1 MMGNPRRTIMRITAP
16 GMIKTYFLGRRVA
29 DFLAVTFLAGDF
41 LADAFF
47 ATAVLVAV
55 FFTAAFFAGDFFA
68 AAFLAGA
75 RGLYAQ
81 ASISTAPPNGSAATP
96 IVERAGR
103 APSKPAT

>member
-1 MMGNPRRTIMRITAP
+1 MRITAP
-16 GMIKTYFLGRRVA
+16 GMTKTYFLTRRVA
-29 DFLAVTFLAGDF
+29 DFLAVTFLATAF
-41 LADAFF
+41 LAGAFL
-47 ATAVLVAV
+47 AG
-55 FFTAAFFAGDFFA
+55 AFFAGAFLATTYLAGAFLT

-96 IVERAGR
+96 MVERAGR